1 MERLMSKRMPEVP
14 IANRRAKGPGDRHEV
29 ASDSAH
35 DKRPDDLNASE
46 QGDTAN
52 IRQNTTN
59 KGFFR
64 GRRMK

>member
-1 MERLMSKRMPEVP
+1 MTKHMPEAP
-14 IANRRAKGPGDRHEV
+14 AANRSDKGTGDHHEI
-29 ASDSAH
+29 ASDATH
-35 DKRPDDLNASE
+35 VKRLDDLNASE

>member
-1 MERLMSKRMPEVP
+1 MTKPMPEAPV
-14 IANRRAKGPGDRHEV
+14 ANRSRKGPGDRREV
-29 ASDSAH
+29 ASDATH
-35 DKRPDDLNASE
+35 AKHPDDLNASE
-46 QGDTAN
+46 QGGAAN